1 MYTPRLAAKE
11 DMPQVW
17 QLIKELA
24 VFEKE
29 PEAVEIL
36 PSDLVE
42 HGFGDHPEFVCFVIE
57 DDERIFGMALVYP
70 RYSTWKGKALHLE
83 DLIVSENYRGQGYGT
98 LLLDAVVKYGS
109 DLGVNRISWEVLDW
123 NEDAIVFYESKG
135 AKVMRDWD
143 VVQLNKEAI
152 TNYIDRL

>member
-1 MYTPRLAAKE
+1 MYTPRLAVKE
-11 DMPQVW
+11 DMEQVW

-29 PEAVEIL
+29 PQAVEIS
-36 PSDLVE
+36 PKDLVE

-57 DDERIFGMALVYP
+57 DHERIFGMALVYP

-109 DLGVNRISWEVLDW
+109 NLGVNRISWEVLDW

-152 TNYIDRL
+152 TNYINRL

>member
-1 MYTPRLAAKE
+1 MYTPRLAVKE

-29 PEAVEIL
+29 PKAVEIS

-109 DLGVNRISWEVLDW
+109 DSGVNRISWEVLDW

>member
-1 MYTPRLAAKE
+1 MYTPRLAVKE
-11 DMPQVW
+11 DMEQVW

-29 PEAVEIL
+29 PEAVEIS
-36 PSDLVE
+36 PSDLVK

-57 DDERIFGMALVYP
+57 DGERIFGMALVYP

-109 DLGVNRISWEVLDW
+109 NLGVNRISWEVLDW
-123 NEDAIVFYESKG
+123 NEDAIFFYESKG

>member
-1 MYTPRLAAKE
+1 MYTPRLAVKE
-11 DMPQVW
+11 DMEQVW
-17 QLIKELA
+17 QLINELA

-29 PEAVEIL
+29 PQAVEIS
-36 PSDLVE
+36 PKDLVE

-57 DDERIFGMALVYP
+57 DHERIFGMALVYP

>member
-1 MYTPRLAAKE
+1 MYTPRLAVKE
-11 DMPQVW
+11 DMAQVW

-42 HGFGDHPEFVCFVIE
+42 HGFGDNPEFVCFVIE

-98 LLLDAVVKYGS
+98 VLLDAVVKYGS

>member
-1 MYTPRLAAKE
+1 
-11 DMPQVW
+11 
-17 QLIKELA
+17 
-24 VFEKE
+24 
-29 PEAVEIL
+29 
-36 PSDLVE
+36 
-42 HGFGDHPEFVCFVIE
+42 
-57 DDERIFGMALVYP
+57 
-70 RYSTWKGKALHLE
+70 
-83 DLIVSENYRGQGYGT
+83 VSENYRGQGYGT